1 QADSVYTF
9 STSLMNKG
17 IGPAIIKS
25 AKIIAKDKI
34 YPLDMD
40 EFFKAAFPKLEA
52 FGEFRKLYSIQEG
65 NSLSANETRILFAYE
80 FNENQMRNISH
91 YLGVSEDFNLP
102 FNIIIEYGSMYE
114 ENWRIDSKSNGHPLQ
129 LDH

>member
-1 QADSVYTF
+1 
-9 STSLMNKG
+9 
-17 IGPAIIKS
+17 
-25 AKIIAKDKI
+25 
-34 YPLDMD
+34 MD